1 MKMMQ
6 ALRAFGPI
14 DLKNIQRDS
23 LLRWMGLY
31 PLLIALV
38 MRWGVPWL
46 ATQMTRQY
54 KFDITPYYGL
64 GMSFMIELMP
74 LLSGMVVGFLLLDQ
88 RDDQT
93 LTALQVTPLTINGYL
108 IYRISIPMVLSI
120 LTTLLVFPIAGLIQ
134 APLFSLALIA
144 LGAAPLAPIYALFLA
159 AFAENKVQ
167 GFALVKGAGVVM
179 IPPVIAYFVPMNWQ
193 LAFGLIPTYWPA
205 KAFWALLAGETNYW
219 LYLLIGLVYQV
230 ALLVLLLRHFNN
242 VMRR

>member
-1 MKMMQ
+1 MKMMK

-14 DLKNIQRDS
+14 DFKNVQRDS
-23 LLRWMGLY
+23 LLRWMTLY
-31 PLLIALV
+31 PLLIALIT
-38 MRWGVPWL
+38 RWGVPAL
-46 ATQMTRQY
+46 AKQLADRYQI
-54 KFDITPYYGL
+54 DIVPYYGF

-108 IYRISIPMVLSI
+108 IYRISVPMLISI

-134 APLFSLALIA
+134 APWISLVLIA

-167 GFALVKGAGVVM
+167 GFALVKGMGVIM
-179 IPPVIAYFVPMNWQ
+179 LPPAIAYFIPTNWQ
-193 LAFGLIPTYWPA
+193 VAFGLIPTYWPA
-205 KAFWALLAGETNYW
+205 KAFWALQAGDINYW
-219 LYLLIGLVYQV
+219 LYLLVGLVYQLG
-230 ALLVLLLRHFNN
+230 LLALLLRRFNS
-242 VMRR
+242 VLRR

>member
-1 MKMMQ
+1 MKMMK

-14 DLKNIQRDS
+14 DLKNVQRDS
-23 LLRWMGLY
+23 LLRWMGVY
-31 PLLIALV
+31 PLLIAL
-38 MRWGVPWL
+38 MLRWGVPWL
-46 ATQMTRQY
+46 ATQLARQY
-54 KFDITPYYGL
+54 QVDITPYYGL
-64 GMSFMIELMP
+64 GMSFMLEMMP

-108 IYRISIPMVLSI
+108 IYRISIPMVLSV

-134 APLFSLALIA
+134 APLVPLVLIA

-167 GFALVKGAGVVM
+167 GFALVKAAGVVM
-179 IPPVIAYFVPMNWQ
+179 IPPTIAYFVAMNWQ
-193 LAFGLIPTYWPA
+193 LVFGLIPTYWPA
-205 KAFWALLAGETNYW
+205 KAFWAWLAGEANFW
-219 LYLLIGLVYQV
+219 LYLLIGLVYQMG
-230 ALLVLLLRHFNN
+230 LLVLLLRRFNS